1 MSAAGDSFPWGIIG
15 GPEQQR
21 IVIAAPDPAWPAR
34 YREHGRVLRAVL
46 GASALRIEHIGSTSV
61 PGLGAKPIIDVLVT
75 VTDIDADAAYLP
87 AVLDAGYVLRVREDG
102 HRMVRPPERNANIHI
117 LAEDDPAADAYLVLR
132 DRLRSDAEDRA
143 LYERTKRM
151 LAEQEWPTV
160 NDYAEAKGEVIGQIL
175 ARARAA
181 GDPR

>member
-21 IVIAAPDPAWPAR
+21 IVIVDPDPAWPAR
-34 YREHGRVLRAVL
+34 YREHERVLRAAL

-132 DRLRSDAEDRA
+132 DRLRGDAEDRA